1 MSNHSRSILKRT
13 AAAVSAAIF
22 ALSAAA
28 YPAFAEENNPGVQTL
43 NAGASGLIDS
53 IDSLKLDFFG
63 SYGSAYYNSYD
74 NFDVYDDY
82 DGYGYSGGRDD
93 KMENDGGRDLNYPHL
108 DSKITAGATLSAEDA
123 AMRLYYLGMLTGTG
137 ININGGVEFN
147 LNGGLTRLEAAV
159 LTVRMLG
166 DEDFARQVKYP
177 HPFDDVPSW
186 ASPYVGY
193 LYSAGLL
200 DDLCTLD
207 SYTGHF
213 NPNSAETAGRFLGY
227 MLYAL
232 GYRTD
237 DGDYTYD
244 TAERQCSEIGIFN
257 RDSDT
262 LSADYYGSSSEKRDG
277 EPMTRAGAITAIYN
291 TLRTTMKNS
300 GEVLSDSLVKK
311 GSIEYD
317 DAVFILWSD
326 RPSETNS
333 FIQASGYNTEWIIPD
348 GYYTITSTVSGKV
361 LNVASSGS
369 NTDYEGVGV
378 TMWENTNDV
387 TQVFRIERTE
397 RGTYYIYSAASRSGY
412 GRVIGADPD
421 TTKTGL
427 YGSTTSSAMEFY
439 ITGSADGSWRIVSAE
454 RENKCLSCAD
464 PGRDG
469 AGIILADT
477 ATVQAQQW
485 TFERQGV
492 MNSYGRE
499 LALFVANSL
508 VVTQGAFDTYSHM
521 EQNALDIQPTE
532 KAVRAPFNGT
542 IVHIDANEI
551 ACNAVWL
558 QSNDRVLYADGTYD
572 YMTVCFMHDNDI
584 SDLSVGQGVAQ
595 GEYFYD
601 SGDYGIAAGKHVHVA
616 VYRGQFNEYAMHIG
630 NGDCFAEDAFF
641 LPDDIY
647 IYNDYDLNWKR
658 VSAAG

>member
-1 MSNHSRSILKRT
+1 MT
-13 AAAVSAAIF
+13 AALSAAIF
-22 ALSAAA
+22 ALTAASPAAA
-28 YPAFAEENNPGVQTL
+28 D
-43 NAGASGLIDS
+43 NAAVGQL
-53 IDSLKLDFFG
+53 DSLKLDFFG
-63 SYGSAYYNSYD
+63 GYGSAYFDSHTAS
-74 NFDVYDDY
+74 DVYDSY
-82 DGYGYSGGRDD
+82 DGYRSDRFGSDSSDSSGRSS
-93 KMENDGGRDLNYPHL
+93 DGDASVYPRLN
-108 DSKITAGATLSAEDA
+108 SRIEAGTALSAEDA

-213 NPNSAETAGRFLGY
+213 EPNSAETAGRFLGY

-244 TAERQCSEIGIFN
+244 TSERQCSDIGIFN
-257 RDSDT
+257 RESDT
-262 LSADYYGSSSEKRDG
+262 LSADYYGSSDEKKPES
-277 EPMTRAGAITAIYN
+277 EPMTRAGAVTAIYN

-311 GSIEYD
+311 GSISYD

-326 RPSETNS
+326 KPAETNS

-348 GYYTITSTVSGKV
+348 GYYTITSTASGKV

-412 GRVIGADPD
+412 GRVIGASPD
-421 TTKTGL
+421 TSKTGL
-427 YGSTTSSAMEFY
+427 YSSTSSSAMEFY

-454 RENKCLSCAD
+454 RENKCLSCTE

-477 ATVQAQQW
+477 ATVSAQQW

-521 EQNALDIQPTE
+521 QQNAIDIQPTE
-532 KAVRAPFNGT
+532 RAVRAPFNGT
-542 IVHIDANEI
+542 IVHIDDNEI

-584 SDLSVGQGVAQ
+584 SDIYVGRGVAQ

-630 NGDCFAEDAFF
+630 NGDCYAEDAFF

-647 IYNDYDLNWKR
+647 VYNDYGLGWKR